1 MPISKEERVRRGLV
15 GKKTYYNP
23 DGVRIDID
31 WDDEELIIPT
41 KEESD
46 ERRLMEK
53 SKKKGLVGKILS
65 DGTEVL
71 EEKDIK
77 YV

>member
-1 MPISKEERVRRGLV
+1 MPVSKEERIKMGLV
-15 GKKTYYNP
+15 GKKTYKTES
-23 DGVRIDID
+23 GKTIDID